1 MSPSLTIGKVFL
13 LSTRKLLETNLSWAR
28 GFGIEFFFLSRS
40 SKVTMFFWNVFGL
53 AFRKLFNPFRHDLG
67 FSADAHRHQV
77 PFGLL
82 SLKQVGLWFYAP
94 LEGLDQHHLSLGCE
108 LSTTP
113 SPSIPPSAP
122 TASGENLLIPFMI
135 FYVFLCLLCRSY
147 GAKRP
152 EIYKTST
159 TCFSS
164 LMRGLG
170 RHMWGEISSSSWG
183 KETSMLA

>member
-1 MSPSLTIGKVFL
+1 M
-13 LSTRKLLETNLSWAR
+13 N
-28 GFGIEFFFLSRS
+28 
-40 SKVTMFFWNVFGL
+40 
-53 AFRKLFNPFRHDLG
+53 
-67 FSADAHRHQV
+67 
-77 PFGLL
+77 
-82 SLKQVGLWFYAP
+82 
-94 LEGLDQHHLSLGCE
+94 
-108 LSTTP
+108 STTP

-135 FYVFLCLLCRSY
+135 FYVFLCLLNLLIPFMILYLYLLCRSH

-183 KETSMLA
+183 KETFIYLFSLIFPPQVCDGVLHCPDGEDESQCERGPEDSKEEHHVEKNDVLVALNSVSVLY